1 MSPSKDCLN
10 AERVDIL
17 GSRNR
22 RGIPHVEGGALST
35 HTTQEKH
42 ASLRESDRGIRGK
55 YERWWIGDSGKSVM
69 FLWAGRRIGTLV
81 LDFGSTRSLSLARF
95 DHLIE
100 LHLGASW
107 DELEPGQGVAGT
119 CKPSIVLPLLELT

>member
-1 MSPSKDCLN
+1 MS
-10 AERVDIL
+10 
-17 GSRNR
+17 
-22 RGIPHVEGGALST
+22 
-35 HTTQEKH
+35 
-42 ASLRESDRGIRGK
+42 
-55 YERWWIGDSGKSVM
+55 
-69 FLWAGRRIGTLV
+69 LWAGRRIGTLV

-119 CKPSIVLPLLELT
+119 CKPSIVLPLLELTSTGSHSINIYKLESPLIGRVSPRLLGIPFLTDDHGQRSW